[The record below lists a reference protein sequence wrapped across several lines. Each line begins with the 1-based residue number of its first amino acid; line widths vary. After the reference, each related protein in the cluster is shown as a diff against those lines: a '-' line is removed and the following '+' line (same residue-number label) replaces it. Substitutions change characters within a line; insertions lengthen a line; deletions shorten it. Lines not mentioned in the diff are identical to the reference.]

1 MGNRTPFIAVKSANR
16 PTSSF
21 EVDILNPHTKPQN
34 CSLHQSLM
42 LLFRALCMPHKIN
55 CALSGHG
62 KSKLPLLGVAR
73 LRMRGQTIQR
83 GKIFRGKPKMKICGE
98 TEQLHTAYTGLGCLL
113 TDSGHEQLSVQG
125 WAVSVAVLTSQYYN
139 IIRRGLIR
147 VHVFVYERASFTTAL
162 HVIQDT
168 RLLPAG
174 IQPSICI
181 GTFSYSYKIHKKWVR
196 VWQRVHGTI
205 RQRVSREC
213 IHAFPLPRKINRQIS
228 NCNYLVSGNINRP
241 IEIYTR

>member
-1 MGNRTPFIAVKSANR
+1 
-16 PTSSF
+16 
-21 EVDILNPHTKPQN
+21 
-34 CSLHQSLM
+34 
-42 LLFRALCMPHKIN
+42 
-55 CALSGHG
+55 
-62 KSKLPLLGVAR
+62 
-73 LRMRGQTIQR
+73 
-83 GKIFRGKPKMKICGE
+83 
-98 TEQLHTAYTGLGCLL
+98 
-113 TDSGHEQLSVQG
+113 VQG

-147 VHVFVYERASFTTAL
+147 LHVFVYERASFTTAL

-196 VWQRVHGTI
+196 VWQRVHRTI
-205 RQRVSREC
+205 RSRVSRDC

-228 NCNYLVSGNINRP
+228 NCKIISGLEISINQSKFTRVKTDKFCEDAP
-241 IEIYTR
+241 HVLEIVLTNL